1 MNPSATAAAPRA
13 AHEALDASPR
23 VPTSY
28 LPNTEYLRDLGLPT
42 SAPPTTSFL
51 LPTSFSGGGRRQ
63 HFSFKTAVRRR
74 PLPNGALHARSAR
87 GGTLVVHVAM
97 PATCLQIGEYG
108 QYISLILGHS
118 LVSRGHSLVVKFM
131 EFSTVFSI
139 FNAWRRQILPPV
151 P

>member
-13 AHEALDASPR
+13 AHDAPDASPR
-23 VPTSY
+23 VPTTYY

-74 PLPNGALHARSAR
+74 PLPNGALLARSR
-87 GGTLVVHVAM
+87 GGGL
-97 PATCLQIGEYG
+97 L
-108 QYISLILGHS
+108 
-118 LVSRGHSLVVKFM
+118 
-131 EFSTVFSI
+131 
-139 FNAWRRQILPPV
+139 
-151 P
+151 